1 LHLKPEVWRI
11 ESLFFFL
18 TNVDLFLT
26 FIPIQ
31 ASFRK
36 RILLML
42 FVKVFTELVQRQCL
56 RWSQNSFHS
65 MLEANA
71 SNLAW
76 ESFSSLVYFGTYWV
90 VSRQMGAEEIQW
102 LSTKCDQ
109 STVDPYWLKLF
120 KHRKLP
126 MWNCITN
133 DKQLNLK
140 LYVFHFAIIGTIWV
154 WIK

>member
-1 LHLKPEVWRI
+1 MVADGTKSEMSLTEQNKSYEYAESIPNLSYVRIIKFVYNKTWINSSLYAIKFLLEPFSSSPLPLPPSLHLKPEVWRI

-56 RWSQNSFHS
+56 R
-65 MLEANA
+65 
-71 SNLAW
+71 
-76 ESFSSLVYFGTYWV
+76 
-90 VSRQMGAEEIQW
+90 
-102 LSTKCDQ
+102 
-109 STVDPYWLKLF
+109 
-120 KHRKLP
+120 
-126 MWNCITN
+126 
-133 DKQLNLK
+133 
-140 LYVFHFAIIGTIWV
+140 
-154 WIK
+154 